1 MGSPRLRSPRSNPFG
16 FCFCFANPGR
26 GPNLPARTH
35 YAVEA
40 GRPGLFKGLAAPA
53 PWAFSEAARPEPG
66 GAGAGAGAG
75 GRAGAGL
82 RGVRLSRGP
91 SGKRRAAGLGSRV
104 PELRSGRR
112 LDGKF
117 MVTATSTTLGFQG
130 ERRRARQG
138 LRRGR
143 RASAVRLR
151 GPRRRPGPLPGLRRE
166 PAGAC
171 VPRGHPLPR
180 AHPGPGVVSGL
191 GKLASFFFFS
201 LWPPASAR
209 GGGRRQV
216 TGPPGA
222 PSDRPAGLGLNRAV
236 SGGRI
241 VVVAVEVASLVSLT
255 SGHPGGR
262 RLSGS
267 LAKLSGRF
275 PRSPPVFA
283 GGDFKEQQAGSFEL
297 RWRIIISFSPLRE
310 RVPEL
315 PEWSF

>member
-191 GKLASFFFFS
+191 GKLASFFFFFFPLAS
-201 LWPPASAR
+201 GFRARRRPQAGDGSAR
-209 GGGRRQV
+209 C
-216 TGPPGA
+216 A
-222 PSDRPAGLGLNRAV
+222 
-236 SGGRI
+236 
-241 VVVAVEVASLVSLT
+241 E
-255 SGHPGGR
+255 
-262 RLSGS
+262 
-267 LAKLSGRF
+267 
-275 PRSPPVFA
+275 
-283 GGDFKEQQAGSFEL
+283 
-297 RWRIIISFSPLRE
+297 
-310 RVPEL
+310 
-315 PEWSF
+315 

>member
-66 GAGAGAGAG
+66 GAGAGAEAGAG

-82 RGVRLSRGP
+82 RGVRLSRGR

-117 MVTATSTTLGFQG
+117 MVTATSTTPGFQG
-130 ERRRARQG
+130 ERRRARPG

-171 VPRGHPLPR
+171 VPWAASGAPASSSAPR
-180 AHPGPGVVSGL
+180 PGSRLRTWKVGL
-191 GKLASFFFFS
+191 FFFFFFFLS
-201 LWPPASAR
+201 FGLWLLRAAAAA
-209 GGGRRQV
+209 GR
-216 TGPPGA
+216 
-222 PSDRPAGLGLNRAV
+222 
-236 SGGRI
+236 
-241 VVVAVEVASLVSLT
+241 
-255 SGHPGGR
+255 
-262 RLSGS
+262 
-267 LAKLSGRF
+267 
-275 PRSPPVFA
+275 
-283 GGDFKEQQAGSFEL
+283 
-297 RWRIIISFSPLRE
+297 
-310 RVPEL
+310 
-315 PEWSF
+315 